1 MHKCSVS
8 VTIYI
13 QIYMIFVTFAF
24 VKVVYAL
31 LVQLILGDQIICYS
45 DKNSKIFI
53 GQYFT
58 QQDNVFVRV

>member
-13 QIYMIFVTFAF
+13 QIYMIFVTFTI
-24 VKVVYAL
+24 VKVVCAL

-45 DKNSKIFI
+45 DKCSKIFI
-53 GQYFT
+53 RQYFT